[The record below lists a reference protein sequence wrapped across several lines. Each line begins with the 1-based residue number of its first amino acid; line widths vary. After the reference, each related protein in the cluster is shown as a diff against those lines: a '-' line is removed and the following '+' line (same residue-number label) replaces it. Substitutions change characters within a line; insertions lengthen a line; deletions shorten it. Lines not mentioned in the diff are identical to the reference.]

1 MSHANVPEAGRPVND
16 PAARGQRAREEAAAW
31 YAKLSSGGV
40 SNADLNA
47 FFDWREDSL
56 NDAAYTRVEGLTTT
70 ARALSDDPR
79 LQALAEQ
86 AMRRPKASQRRKL
99 PPLVLFVG
107 LAALATAT
115 MIAALMLVQ
124 PFGHT
129 YSTTVGERRAIA
141 LEDGST
147 VELNTD
153 SQVRVRLGKDTRR
166 LELVKGQALFAVAH
180 DAGRPFIVTAGD
192 TSVRAIG
199 TRFEV
204 YKTGGEVRVVLAE
217 GKVRVSKTD
226 AKVAPVFLTAGERAD
241 VRPRAPIT
249 AAAVDVGATL
259 GWTEGRLTFQDAPLE
274 KAVAEVNRY
283 SRRRITLGQGAP
295 AQERVNGVFDVGDT
309 DGFVA
314 GVSTMLDLKSTRRS
328 DGGVE
333 LTAESAG

>member
-1 MSHANVPEAGRPVND
+1 MSHAKAPPGGPAGD
-16 PAARGQRAREEAAAW
+16 PAARDKRAREEAAAW
-31 YAKLSSGGV
+31 YAKLSSGRV
-40 SNADLNA
+40 SNADLNE
-47 FFDWREDSL
+47 FFDWRSDTL
-56 NDAAYTRVEGLTTT
+56 NDAAYTRIEGLTTT
-70 ARALSDDPR
+70 ARALSGDPR

-86 AMRRPKASQRRKL
+86 AVRRPKPSHRRKL
-99 PPLVLFVG
+99 PPLVLLTG

-115 MIAALMLVQ
+115 LIGALMLVQ
-124 PFGHT
+124 PFGRA

-153 SQVRVRLGKDTRR
+153 SQVRVRLDKDTRR

-217 GKVRVSKTD
+217 GKVRVSKAD
-226 AKVAPVFLTAGERAD
+226 ANIAPVFLTAGERAD
-241 VRPRAPIT
+241 VRPRAPIR
-249 AAAVDVGATL
+249 AAAVDVGAAI
-259 GWTEGRLTFQDAPLE
+259 GWTEGRLTFQDAPLAQ
-274 KAVAEVNRY
+274 AVAEVNRY
-283 SRRRITLGQGAP
+283 SRRRITLGPGAP
-295 AQERVNGVFDVGDT
+295 AQERVNGVFDLGDT

-314 GVSTMLDLKSTRRS
+314 GVSTMLDLKSTRRP

-333 LTAESAG
+333 LTAETDG